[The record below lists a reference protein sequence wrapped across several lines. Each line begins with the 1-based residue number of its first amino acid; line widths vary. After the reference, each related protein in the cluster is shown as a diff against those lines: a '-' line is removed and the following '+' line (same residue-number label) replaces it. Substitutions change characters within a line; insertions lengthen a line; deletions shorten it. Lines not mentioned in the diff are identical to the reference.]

1 MYVILKLT
9 LYIISNRNMHIV
21 RGIMLVL
28 LTSVVGVFVSPGA
41 GLPIVFK
48 DIALPALTVVAAHG
62 VDTDVCTQ
70 SGVAAGTFVNIWFES
85 NI

>member
-1 MYVILKLT
+1 
-9 LYIISNRNMHIV
+9 
-21 RGIMLVL
+21 MLFL

-41 GLPIVFK
+41 GPPIVLK

-62 VDTDVCTQ
+62 VGTDVRTQ

-85 NI
+85 NT